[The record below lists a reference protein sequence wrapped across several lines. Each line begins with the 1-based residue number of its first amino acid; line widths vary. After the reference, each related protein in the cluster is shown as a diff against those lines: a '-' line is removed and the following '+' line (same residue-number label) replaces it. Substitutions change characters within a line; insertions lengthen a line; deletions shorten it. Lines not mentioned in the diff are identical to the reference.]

1 MGLAAVAP
9 GLALPLSARMTAKS
23 EVEEGHFFT
32 YLWALEGVL
41 ATMCSISATI
51 TSLKRDGERERERVS
66 YKDVRGKQAG
76 LTHLQSPHKHRGG
89 LRGRGASDTPHAPM
103 KKRERERERET
114 ERERE
119 RETYLAILAQAV
131 SASRGRWP
139 LCPLSLCLL
148 RFSRGR
154 LLILS
159 PPRCHMMPRRRLR
172 WPCVCQGSLEV
183 RFSRARTGGPTPLC
197 QS

>member
-1 MGLAAVAP
+1 MTTRIPRWRQECRIMGLAAVAP

-51 TSLKRDGERERERVS
+51 TSLKRDGERERESPTKTSGGSKQVS
-66 YKDVRGKQAG
+66 RTSKAPINMGGPSWPRGFR
-76 LTHLQSPHKHRGG
+76 HPSCP
-89 LRGRGASDTPHAPM
+89 D
-103 KKRERERERET
+103 EE

-131 SASRGRWP
+131 SGSRRGGLSAPSASVFSASPGAASSF
-139 LCPLSLCLL
+139 SL
-148 RFSRGR
+148 
-154 LLILS
+154 
-159 PPRCHMMPRRRLR
+159 RRD
-172 WPCVCQGSLEV
+172 
-183 RFSRARTGGPTPLC
+183 AT
-197 QS
+197 